1 MADYV
6 SPGVYTFEIDLSLYV
21 PILSTC
27 ICGVVGT
34 APKGELDRPILVTT
48 WPQFVTMFGDVNP
61 NYMMG
66 YFAREFFSWGNKL
79 WVVRVCEHDSNKNF
93 LATSGYVNVFSNTQY
108 QISLEIIN
116 ETIISDK
123 GPYTGTI
130 AHIPV
135 I

>member
-1 MADYV
+1 MADYI

-34 APKGELDRPILVTT
+34 ASKGPLDIPTLVTT
-48 WPQFVTMFGDVNP
+48 WPQFVDGFGDVSP

-79 WVVRVCEHDSNKNF
+79 WVVRVCEHDSNENF

-108 QISLEIIN
+108 PVSLETIG
-116 ETIISDK
+116 ETVQLA
-123 GPYTGTI
+123 G
-130 AHIPV
+130 HV
-135 I
+135 